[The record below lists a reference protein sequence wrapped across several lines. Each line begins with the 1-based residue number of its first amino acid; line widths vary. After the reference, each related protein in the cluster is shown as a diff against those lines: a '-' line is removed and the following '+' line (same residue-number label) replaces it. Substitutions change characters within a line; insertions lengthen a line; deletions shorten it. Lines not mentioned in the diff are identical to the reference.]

1 MIVIC
6 LQSTACTIF
15 TESMQPF
22 DSHVLF
28 WGKLINSFLNNPI
41 NRCNW
46 TNKYLGHLIIDI
58 MILTT
63 AIRSL
68 ACFSCEICRKYL
80 ARSKINIHNFQC
92 FRLLFDKRIA
102 HKNSLDQVVYF
113 IIIDIIIKLINILKI
128 AFSFLTSRFLRSK

>member
-1 MIVIC
+1 MSWCQVIILINFFQHDC
-6 LQSTACTIF
+6 DMSTEYSTIF
-15 TESMQPF
+15 TERMQPF

-28 WGKLINSFLNNPI
+28 WGKRINSFLNNPI

-46 TNKYLGHLIIDI
+46 TNKYLGQFIIDI

-68 ACFSCEICRKYL
+68 ACFSCELCRKYL
-80 ARSKINIHNFQC
+80 ARSIINIHNFQC

-102 HKNSLDQVVYF
+102 NKNSSDPRPSS
-113 IIIDIIIKLINILKI
+113 LKI
-128 AFSFLTSRFLRSK
+128 YYVLR